1 RNGVPP
7 NLIVPQIVDERS
19 EIPRPL
25 RLPRHRSAGQHEET
39 HHHDPHRSHHPTIA
53 QATTRSPPRRPPAP
67 TVMPQHPPPPRTRA
81 RLPPL
86 DPTHPPLPPP
96 ASKIRYPRPARLNRS
111 PRMRSILLLTP
122 LLALPTLF
130 ACHGPRRLPEPQP
143 PTSRPAGF
151 LFREHEHDGR
161 TYRYA
166 GYVPRELPENP
177 PVVLFLHGRG
187 ESGTDGSRQIAV
199 GIGRELLWNPDRWP
213 AIVLLPQKPDHES
226 QWPEHEPA
234 VLGILDAAIDE
245 FGADPRR
252 VVLTG
257 LSQGGHGS
265 WIIASRNPGR
275 FARVAPV
282 CGYVRFPFRGEDLP
296 HAAPDQPE
304 FRGLA
309 GGL

>member
-1 RNGVPP
+1 
-7 NLIVPQIVDERS
+7 
-19 EIPRPL
+19 
-25 RLPRHRSAGQHEET
+25 
-39 HHHDPHRSHHPTIA
+39 
-53 QATTRSPPRRPPAP
+53 
-67 TVMPQHPPPPRTRA
+67 
-81 RLPPL
+81 
-86 DPTHPPLPPP
+86 
-96 ASKIRYPRPARLNRS
+96 
-111 PRMRSILLLTP
+111 MRSILLLTP

-166 GYVPRELPENP
+166 VYVPRELPENP

-265 WIIASRNPGR
+265 WIIASRTPGR

-309 GGL
+309 GGLAGTPVWAFHGSADPIVPADETTAAAEALERAGNDRVRVTIYDGVGHAAWEPAYADPALARWLLAPDDD